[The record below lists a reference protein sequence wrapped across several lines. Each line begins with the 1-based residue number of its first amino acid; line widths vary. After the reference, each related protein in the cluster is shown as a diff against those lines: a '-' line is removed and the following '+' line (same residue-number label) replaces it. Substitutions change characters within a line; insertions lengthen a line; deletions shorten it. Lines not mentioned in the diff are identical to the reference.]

1 MTRAGAQVMLAVAQR
16 KGVPIARSG
25 ALLVGSGARLDMV
38 MVQSKLPHRRHSAV
52 RVGWN
57 AAAWGQPRQDMDVDL
72 ASWYERGYT
81 GGLIFRQ
88 KRSAEGAILDTR
100 TFEPRDPAAT

>member
-1 MTRAGAQVMLAVAQR
+1 MTRAGPQVMLAVAQPPR
-16 KGVPIARSG
+16 IPLARSG
-25 ALLVGSGARLDMV
+25 ALLVRSRARLDVV
-38 MVQSKLPHRRHSAV
+38 MVQSKIPHRRRTAV

-57 AAAWGQPRQDMDVDL
+57 AAAWGQPRRDVDVDL

-88 KRSAEGAILDTR
+88 KRSSARGVQDIR
-100 TFEPRDPAAT
+100 TSE